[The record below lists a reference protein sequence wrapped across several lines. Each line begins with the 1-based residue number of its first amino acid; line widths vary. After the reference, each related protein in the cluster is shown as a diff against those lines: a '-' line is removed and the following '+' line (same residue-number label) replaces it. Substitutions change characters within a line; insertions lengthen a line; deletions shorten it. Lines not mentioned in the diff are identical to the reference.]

1 MKKPILYILGGLLVV
16 SLAGN
21 ATQFVAYQNQ
31 ATENAAIL
39 ADLQGQLD
47 VATKDLS
54 DAKTNLA
61 TLEQNHATLL
71 ADAVSL
77 QAEIDA
83 TNQQAPV
90 VIDTTQTEK
99 PVPPPASSKPETS
112 KPVTPPASS
121 KPETSKP
128 VTPPASSKPQTPPAS
143 SKPSGGGNTSSGG
156 GGTDLFGRP
165 LDPGDDL
172 KEEDYATGGTY
183 N

>member
-99 PVPPPASSKPETS
+99 PVTPPASSKPETS

-121 KPETSKP
+121 KPETKP
-128 VTPPASSKPQTPPAS
+128 VTPPASSKPQTPP
-143 SKPSGGGNTSSGG
+143 
-156 GGTDLFGRP
+156 
-165 LDPGDDL
+165 
-172 KEEDYATGGTY
+172 KEEVVEAPAGGVFGNGNIEGNEGTGTSYEDTINGKTG

>member
-83 TNQQAPV
+83 TNQQAPTV
-90 VIDTTQTEK
+90 ADTTRQDIQPQTT
-99 PVPPPASSKPETS
+99 PPTNPTTPPATS
-112 KPVTPPASS
+112 KPTTPPA
-121 KPETSKP
+121 T
-128 VTPPASSKPQTPPAS
+128 
-143 SKPSGGGNTSSGG
+143 SKPSGGGTTSKP
-156 GGTDLFGRP
+156 TTP
-165 LDPGDDL
+165 TETPPQ
-172 KEEDYATGGTY
+172 
-183 N
+183 